1 MAGIFTQA
9 LALGEYEMVCV
20 VGGGGKTTLVFA
32 LAKEA
37 VAAGRPAV
45 VTTTTKMG
53 AEETGGLLTV
63 EGSEPLP
70 DGLVLRWV
78 GEVQGHRVVGRTP
91 EEIDACFAERVG
103 WMLVEAD
110 GSRRHPVKA
119 PAVHEPVIP
128 QAATVVVLSMGLD
141 ALGKSLAEAAHRPEV
156 TAALLGVSQEATVT
170 PELLAVLATDA
181 FGGRKCLPPEA
192 RFVVALTKMTEERRA
207 VAGRLA
213 DLLLA
218 ADGAPERV
226 LLVPP
231 PGGVVEVRQG

>member
-1 MAGIFTQA
+1 MTETLAKA
-9 LALGEYEMVCV
+9 LALQDHEMVCV
-20 VGGGGKTTLVFA
+20 VGGGGKTTMVFSLAAEAQA
-32 LAKEA
+32 LGHP
-37 VAAGRPAV
+37 AA

-119 PAVHEPVIP
+119 PAAHEPVIP

-156 TAALLGVSQEATVT
+156 AAALLGVSQEATVT
-170 PELLAVLATDA
+170 PELLAILATDA

-207 VAGRLA
+207 EAGRLA
-213 DLLLA
+213 GLLLA
-218 ADGAPERV
+218 AEGAPERV

-231 PGGVVEVRQG
+231 PGGMVEVRQG

>member
-1 MAGIFTQA
+1 M
-9 LALGEYEMVCV
+9 
-20 VGGGGKTTLVFA
+20 
-32 LAKEA
+32 
-37 VAAGRPAV
+37 
-45 VTTTTKMG
+45 
-53 AEETGGLLTV
+53 
-63 EGSEPLP
+63 
-70 DGLVLRWV
+70 
-78 GEVQGHRVVGRTP
+78 
-91 EEIDACFAERVG
+91 
-103 WMLVEAD
+103 VEAD

-218 ADGAPERV
+218 AEGAPERV